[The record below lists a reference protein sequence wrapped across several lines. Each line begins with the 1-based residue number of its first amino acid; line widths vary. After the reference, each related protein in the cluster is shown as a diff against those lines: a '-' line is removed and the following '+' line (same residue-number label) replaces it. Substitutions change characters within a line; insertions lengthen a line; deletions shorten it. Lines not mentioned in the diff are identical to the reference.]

1 MELTKRIYNFLDMEE
16 QDIEAVPS
24 LDIPSI
30 IVEKYFTPR
39 DHGKYMLFLANI
51 RKSTRPSRCPFC
63 GGISD
68 LIFSGRTKPRVIHDV
83 MRNNCRVDI
92 IIQPARIQCNKCN
105 QRFVALIDGIDEIH
119 SMTTR
124 LLDFLRVECFLQSH
138 TVLAERSGVSVETV
152 RNIMDEE
159 IQKYEDNRKA
169 NPLLAPRVLGID
181 EKHINH
187 VMRGTLVDI
196 EEGLL
201 LDMLED
207 NKSHTMQE
215 AIKRLRD
222 WDSRIKVVTTDMN
235 NSYLHWLPDLLPNAT
250 VVVDKFH
257 VIQDIERRISI
268 TKSQLYEYRKNIIFN
283 KITDPKEKLRQ
294 MGVFRI
300 LNDNKR
306 LFNYSMESIVRD
318 TKSNK
323 SLKLATVID
332 EFPEFRLLRKL
343 YYLIELMYTKETI
356 EEAEAIWD
364 EWVAMLPPSNE
375 KKYKEWCDLYSVTPP
390 LFGEFR
396 SFVRE
401 GFQKHKPYILNYFK
415 PGCRHTNAATEGLN
429 NLIGSINQV
438 GNGYSFKILRA
449 KCLYA
454 SLIHERYIYGIDT
467 ATIKKWKP
475 TMSWVSPTNPNS
487 FFDTYC
493 NEDVNYFI
501 SSVEAVDIRPPNVY
515 TKNEQLLRIIEV
527 AAFKDK
533 AFDEINSISLSGDS
547 VINFFRIES
556 NNINKI
562 RQSIDM

>member
-1 MELTKRIYNFLDMEE
+1 MELTKRIYDFLDMEE
-16 QDIEAVPS
+16 RDIGAAPS

-30 IVEKYFTPR
+30 IVEKYFTPK
-39 DHGKYMLFLANI
+39 DHGKYMVFLANV
-51 RKSTRPSRCPFC
+51 RKSTRPSKCPYC
-63 GGISD
+63 GENSN

-92 IIQPARIQCNKCN
+92 IIQPARILCNKCN
-105 QRFVALIDGIDEIH
+105 QRFVAPIDGIDEIH

-138 TVLAERSGVSVETV
+138 TVLAERSGVSIETV

-169 NPLLAPRVLGID
+169 NPLQAPRVLGID

-187 VMRGTLVDI
+187 VMRGTLVDV

-215 AIKRLRD
+215 AIKRLRS

-235 NSYLHWLPDLLPNAT
+235 NSYLRWLPEFLPNAT
-250 VVVDKFH
+250 VVIDKFH
-257 VIQDIERRISI
+257 VIQDIERRIS
-268 TKSQLYEYRKNIIFN
+268 TTQSQLYEYRKDIIFN
-283 KITDPKEKLRQ
+283 KITDPREKLRQ
-294 MGVFRI
+294 MGIFRI
-300 LNDNKR
+300 LNENKR

-323 SLKLATVID
+323 AIKLATVID

-356 EEAEAIWD
+356 EDAEAVWD
-364 EWVAMLPPSNE
+364 EWVTLLPPSGE
-375 KKYKEWCDLYSVTPP
+375 KQYKEWCDLYSVVPP
-390 LFGEFR
+390 LFSEFR

-401 GFQKHKPYILNYFK
+401 GFQKYKPFILNYFK

-429 NLIGSINQV
+429 NLIGS
-438 GNGYSFKILRA
+438 
-449 KCLYA
+449 
-454 SLIHERYIYGIDT
+454 
-467 ATIKKWKP
+467 
-475 TMSWVSPTNPNS
+475 
-487 FFDTYC
+487 
-493 NEDVNYFI
+493 NE
-501 SSVEAVDIRPPNVY
+501 SVYLTLVR
-515 TKNEQLLRIIEV
+515 TRKLL
-527 AAFKDK
+527 
-533 AFDEINSISLSGDS
+533 
-547 VINFFRIES
+547 
-556 NNINKI
+556 
-562 RQSIDM
+562 